1 MEHGFPGHNRQIK
14 QVSQKIR
21 VDTLRW
27 AAGVECVAGGKSV
40 QQEGVVFRRTCL
52 VYREGRF
59 MLFFLYVNK
68 YVHKSHR
75 KDLFLILKCLFYLN
89 VYQLKAKICILVGMQ
104 SMHAYFSLNNTLWS
118 NSLSSRILKDF
129 HIPQQFHESLENST
143 LVSPSIECF

>member
-1 MEHGFPGHNRQIK
+1 
-14 QVSQKIR
+14 
-21 VDTLRW
+21 
-27 AAGVECVAGGKSV
+27 
-40 QQEGVVFRRTCL
+40 
-52 VYREGRF
+52 

-104 SMHAYFSLNNTLWS
+104 SMHAYLSLNNTLWS
-118 NSLSSRILKDF
+118 NSLSSRVLKDLY
-129 HIPQQFHESLENST
+129 IPQQFHESLENST